1 MASGGK
7 GQWGDEQWS
16 QAQWAEW
23 LEWDDGDWAQWRRA
37 EEARKTEEARKAA
50 ADGAPSGSRPGAG
63 GTGPGTAIAGR
74 VETAVGES
82 DGEKAWDVGFLRR

>member
-1 MASGGK
+1 MASGGR
-7 GQWGDEQWS
+7 GQWGDE
-16 QAQWAEW
+16 
-23 LEWDDGDWAQWRRA
+23 RA

-63 GTGPGTAIAGR
+63 GTGPGTAGTGGDSESQSAIAGR

-82 DGEKAWDVGFLRR
+82 DGGKSMGRRISRR